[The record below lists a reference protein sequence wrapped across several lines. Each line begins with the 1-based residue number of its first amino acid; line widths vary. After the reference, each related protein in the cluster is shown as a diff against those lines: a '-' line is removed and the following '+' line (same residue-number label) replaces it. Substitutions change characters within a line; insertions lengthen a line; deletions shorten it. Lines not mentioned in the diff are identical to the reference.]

1 MSDGAFLLSGATGLI
16 GSRLAEALRPRGRP
30 LRLLTRRPASLT
42 TKAPDQAIGW
52 DGISVPRDAV
62 DGCEAIVHL
71 AGEPVFGGIPSA
83 ARRERMVTS
92 RVASTRSIV
101 DAISGQAPEARPR
114 TFVCASAV
122 GIYGDAGDTV
132 LTEAD
137 ADGRGGFL
145 AELCRDWEAAAAEAT
160 PLGVRVVSLRI
171 GVVLAKGEGAM
182 SMIVPIFKAGLGGR
196 LGSGRQYFPWVHADD
211 VVRLILHA
219 LDSPELAGPV
229 NAVAPGAVTNA
240 EFTAALGRVLG
251 RPTLLP
257 VPGFAI
263 RTALGPLASEFL
275 DSRRVQPAVAERT
288 GFTFS
293 RPTLASALEDF
304 GA

>member
-1 MSDGAFLLSGATGLI
+1 MSDRGFLISGGTGLI
-16 GSRLAEALRPRGRP
+16 GSRLAEALRLRGRP
-30 LRLLTRRPASLT
+30 LRLLTRRPASLAAA
-42 TKAPDQAIGW
+42 APDRAIGW
-52 DGISVPRDAV
+52 DGVSVPREAV
-62 DGCEAIVHL
+62 QGCDAIVHL

-101 DAISGQAPEARPR
+101 DAISGQPPEERPS

-122 GIYGDAGDTV
+122 GIYGDAGDAV

-137 ADGRGGFL
+137 AGEPSGFL

-171 GVVLAKGEGAM
+171 GVVLAKGEGAL
-182 SMIVPIFKAGLGGR
+182 SMIVPLFKAGLGGR
-196 LGSGRQYFPWVHADD
+196 LGSGRQVFPWVHADD

-219 LDSPELAGPV
+219 LDTPELAGPV

-240 EFTAALGRVLG
+240 EFTTALGRALG
-251 RPTLLP
+251 RPTILP

-275 DSRRVQPAVAERT
+275 DSRRVHPAAAERT

-293 RPTLASALEDF
+293 RPTLEAAFEDF